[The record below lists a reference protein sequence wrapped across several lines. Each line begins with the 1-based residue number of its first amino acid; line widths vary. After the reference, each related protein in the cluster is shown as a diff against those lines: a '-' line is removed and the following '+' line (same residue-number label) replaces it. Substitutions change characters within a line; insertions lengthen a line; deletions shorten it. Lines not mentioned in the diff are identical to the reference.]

1 MKVEGPSRAGAPASG
16 PSRAGAAP
24 GFSAL
29 VPGGGTA
36 AAAPVSAAAGV
47 VSVDALMALQQAE
60 GPLERRRRSV
70 ARAGTMLD
78 LLDEVKLAL
87 LDGQVGLPALER
99 LARAVRTERAA
110 TDDPGLEGVLDQ
122 IETRAQVELA
132 KLEAR
137 RAAA

>member
-1 MKVEGPSRAGAPASG
+1 MKVEGPSRAGAPAGG

-36 AAAPVSAAAGV
+36 PAAPVSAAAGV